1 MPTVKYYNPAT
12 SQWELIGVGNIGPT
26 GPTGPT
32 GPNAGI
38 PYVFST
44 ITTKA
49 DPGTG
54 NFRFNNGIASSTTQ
68 IYISESANGGAN
80 AVNFLA
86 ALDDSTSTTKGILTF
101 TNAANEQI
109 IFSVTG
115 TVVDEGNYQ
124 TIPVSWISGGLPAN
138 LQLNYL
144 TFSRTGDIGAT
155 GPTGATGATGPT
167 GASGQST
174 FVIALS
180 DETTSLTTGTAIV
193 TMRAPYAFSI
203 TSIPRASLTSASTS
217 GNPTID
223 INVGGTS
230 ILGANKLSIDANELT
245 STTAATAT
253 TLASNPT
260 NVADDAQITFDI
272 DVAGTS
278 ARGLKVTIFH
288 TRS

>member
-12 SQWELIGVGNIGPT
+12 LQWELIGVGNIGPT

-32 GPNAGI
+32 GAN
-38 PYVFST
+38 ST
-44 ITTKA
+44 V
-49 DPGTG
+49 PG
-54 NFRFNNGIASSTTQ
+54 
-68 IYISESANGGAN
+68 
-80 AVNFLA
+80 
-86 ALDDSTSTTKGILTF
+86 
-101 TNAANEQI
+101 
-109 IFSVTG
+109 
-115 TVVDEGNYQ
+115 
-124 TIPVSWISGGLPAN
+124 PA
-138 LQLNYL
+138 
-144 TFSRTGDIGAT
+144 GAT
-155 GPTGATGATGPT
+155 GPTGPT

-174 FVIALS
+174 FVVALS
-180 DETTSLTTGTAIV
+180 DESTSITTGTAKV

-203 TSIPRASLTSASTS
+203 TSIPRASLTTASTS
-217 GNPTID
+217 GLPTVD

-272 DVAGTS
+272 DVAGTG
-278 ARGLKVTIFH
+278 AKGLKVTIFH